1 MHQSGLAR
9 RARRGFALLL
19 GGWLLLLAAEAAP
32 HLVHHLF
39 DTPDD
44 AACEFLAAAEH
55 APAAIAALD
64 TAAPALLPARAVTL
78 LAPALA
84 RPGETPGQ
92 VSRGPPPSPPALA

>member
-1 MHQSGLAR
+1 
-9 RARRGFALLL
+9 
-19 GGWLLLLAAEAAP
+19 LLAAEAAP

-44 AACEFLAAAEH
+44 ATCEFLAATEH
-55 APAAIAALD
+55 APAATATLD
-64 TAAPALLPARAVTL
+64 TAAPMLVPARAVTA

-84 RPGETPGQ
+84 RVGEAPGP